1 MDASENLVDAEDVF
15 KKAKKAS
22 TRREKLKQTASTK
35 EAETFAIS
43 NEEENLETLEDE
55 NFDPKNSP
63 STPLVLANNLRY
75 ICKVH
80 CNIKKRVLKKMHI
93 FQLIFHIHII
103 SNSVTQKIQILPSC
117 CRGALYYCVIII
129 RETRAILVKLVRN

>member
-93 FQLIFHIHII
+93 FQLIFHI
-103 SNSVTQKIQILPSC
+103 S
-117 CRGALYYCVIII
+117 
-129 RETRAILVKLVRN
+129 